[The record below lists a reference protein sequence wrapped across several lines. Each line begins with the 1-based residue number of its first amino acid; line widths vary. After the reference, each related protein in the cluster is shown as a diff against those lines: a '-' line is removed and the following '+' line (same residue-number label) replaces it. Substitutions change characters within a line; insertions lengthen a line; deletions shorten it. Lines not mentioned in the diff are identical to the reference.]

1 MHLLNQRPTSL
12 AGGHR
17 FNTDDLD
24 AVSPGTMTG
33 THIAVALGD
42 SRGHS
47 QVAVLTV
54 HVVGTGTGVVPQ
66 PDAKVLDFQGLLLH
80 DFFHTDNLAGS
91 FLELPQLTQKVPKPS
106 LRRYLLETHFKH
118 LRLHFLPGFSN
129 YGVRGKD
136 PHAVKRSLGLFFSWK
151 LASNDAEFPKR
162 PLGFHFCSAKKK

>member
-66 PDAKVLDFQGLLLH
+66 PDAKVLDLQGLLLP
-80 DFFHTDNLAGS
+80 DLLNTDDLAGGL
-91 FLELPQLTQKVPKPS
+91 LEFSQLTQKVPKPE
-106 LRRYLLETHFKH
+106 RKI
-118 LRLHFLPGFSN
+118 
-129 YGVRGKD
+129 V
-136 PHAVKRSLGLFFSWK
+136 
-151 LASNDAEFPKR
+151 
-162 PLGFHFCSAKKK
+162 FC